1 LHNGAVL
8 EFKSYDNEQDSKNGK
23 RQFLFLNEANGV
35 SYEIY
40 KQLQIRTSIQTFIDY
55 NPTSAFWVHSKL
67 LGRAD
72 AVRFISNYADN
83 GYINER
89 GEFVSNLPQSII
101 ENIEEYRNDPDDA
114 EMWRVYGLGLTGKV
128 SGVVY
133 PNITW
138 VSKMPPVEDCKQTVF
153 GLDWGY
159 SNDPSVF
166 CRVSLYQGQLYAE
179 GLLYERGLQYCK
191 TSSDQ
196 KDGIAELLNRLPYE
210 LSRFEIVADNDR
222 RGIDALKDFRI
233 YCTPANKYAGSVVE
247 GIQAVK
253 KFKLN
258 IVNNPDWKKEQLKY
272 IYKKNRQTGEP
283 DGNNPKKGNDHY
295 FDALRYAV
303 QKIHFRK
310 GGSILATSYKK

>member
-222 RGIDALKDFRI
+222 RGI
-233 YCTPANKYAGSVVE
+233 
-247 GIQAVK
+247 
-253 KFKLN
+253 N